1 MAGGR
6 FWTVVSVVG
15 AGLTLAVFGAAG
27 PAGSAPTMSDR
38 QAFRH
43 EGVASCG
50 GSTCHGRQEATGIT
64 VRQNELL
71 TWQDDGS
78 PAGAHSRA
86 YRVLAEPRSQRIAKK
101 LGIGPAQSAEMCLG
115 CHADPAPAGLRGAK
129 FALSD
134 GVGCETCHGGSER
147 WLSSHYAVGAS
158 HASNVANGLYPL
170 DDPRA
175 RAARCLDCHFGSAG
189 PGQFV
194 THRIMAAGHPR
205 IAFELDLFTAL
216 QRHHNEDADYRK
228 RGKEPSRGVKTWAI
242 GQAMAI
248 DRATALYA
256 TPARGQDGVFPEFYF
271 FDCRTCHRTFSDD
284 PDFRPIDVVNPGR
297 PVPSGFPT
305 FNDENLLMLSAAARV
320 AAPGLASRLGTQSRA
335 FHAAFA
341 SDRVA
346 AVRAAGQLGATA
358 RALAAAF
365 ENASFTKAQTL
376 AILEAVL
383 AGQGEL
389 YTDYQGAQQ
398 AVMAADT
405 LIADLQASGAVG
417 RAEARSL
424 RDELDR
430 AYAAVRTPEGFQ
442 PAEFRQTAARLA
454 AGVRRLR

>member
-6 FWTVVSVVG
+6 FWTLVSVVG
-15 AGLTLAVFGAAG
+15 VGLTLAVFGASS
-27 PAGSAPTMSDR
+27 PADSAPTMSDR
-38 QAFRH
+38 QALRH

-50 GSTCHGRQEATGIT
+50 GSTCHGRQEATGAT
-64 VRQNELL
+64 VRQDELL
-71 TWQDDGS
+71 TWQDDSS

-86 YRVLAEPRSQRIAKK
+86 YKVLAEPRSQLIAAK
-101 LGIGPAQSAEMCLG
+101 LGIGPAPSAEMCLG
-115 CHADPAPAGLRGAK
+115 CHADPAPARLRGAR
-129 FALSD
+129 FELSD
-134 GVGCETCHGGSER
+134 GVGCEACHGGSER

-216 QRHHNEDADYRK
+216 QRHHDEDADYRQ
-228 RGKEPSRGVKTWAI
+228 RGKQASRGVKTWAI
-242 GQAMAI
+242 GQAMAL
-248 DRATALYA
+248 DRATALFA
-256 TPARGQDGVFPEFYF
+256 SPARGQDGAFPEFYF

-284 PDFRPIDVVNPGR
+284 PDFRPVDVANPSR
-297 PVPSGFPT
+297 PLPSGFPT

-320 AAPGLASRLGTQSRA
+320 AAPGLAARLVNESRA

-341 SDRVA
+341 RDRGA
-346 AVRAAGQLGATA
+346 AVRAAGQLGATS

-365 ENASFTKAQTL
+365 ENAAFTKAQTL
-376 AILEAVL
+376 AVLEAVL

-405 LIADLQASGAVG
+405 LIADLQASGSVG
-417 RAEARSL
+417 RGEAKAL

-430 AYAAVRTPEGFQ
+430 AYAAVRTPEGFR

>member
-1 MAGGR
+1 MAGGK
-6 FWTVVSVVG
+6 FWTLVSVVG
-15 AGLTLAVFGAAG
+15 VGLTLAVFGSAE
-27 PAGSAPTMSDR
+27 PAGGAPTGSER
-38 QAFRH
+38 TAFRH

-50 GSTCHGRQEATGIT
+50 GSTCHGRQEATGPI

-71 TWQDDGS
+71 TWQDESS

-86 YRVLAEPRSQRIAKK
+86 FRVLREPRSQAIAAK
-101 LGIGPAQSAEMCLG
+101 LGIGPAHQAEMCLG
-115 CHADPAPAGLRGAK
+115 CHADPAPAALRGAK
-129 FALSD
+129 FDLSD
-134 GVGCETCHGGSER
+134 GVGCESCHGGSER
-147 WLSSHYAVGAS
+147 WLSSHYAVGAT
-158 HASNVANGLYPL
+158 HAANVANGLYPL

-175 RAARCLDCHFGSAG
+175 RASRCLDCHFGSAG
-189 PGQFV
+189 EGQFV

-205 IAFELDLFTAL
+205 VAFELDLFTAL
-216 QRHHNEDADYRK
+216 QRHHDEDADYRR
-228 RGKEPSRGVKTWAI
+228 RGKEVSRGVKTWAI
-242 GQAMAI
+242 GQAMAL
-248 DRATALYA
+248 DRATALFA
-256 TPARGQDGVFPEFYF
+256 TPARGQDGAFPEFYF
-271 FDCRTCHRTFSDD
+271 FDCRTYHRTFSDD
-284 PDFRPIDVVNPGR
+284 PDFRPVDVATPSR

-320 AAPGLASRLGTQSRA
+320 AAPGLAGRLSSEARA

-341 SDRVA
+341 KDRAA
-346 AVRAAGQLGATA
+346 AVRAAGQLGATS

-365 ENASFTKAQTL
+365 ENASFSKAQTL
-376 AILEAVL
+376 SILDAVL

-405 LIADLQASGAVG
+405 LIADLQASGG
-417 RAEARSL
+417 ISGGEARSL

-430 AYAAVRTPEGFQ
+430 AYAAVRTPEGFR

>member
-1 MAGGR
+1 MAGGK
-6 FWTVVSVVG
+6 FWTLVSTVVV
-15 AGLTLAVFGAAG
+15 GLTLVVFGAAG
-27 PAGSAPTMSDR
+27 PAGGAPTGSER
-38 QAFRH
+38 PAFKH

-71 TWQDDGS
+71 SWQDDSS

-86 YRVLAEPRSQRIAKK
+86 YRVLAEPRSQAIAAK
-101 LGIGPAQSAEMCLG
+101 LGIGPAPQAAMCLG
-115 CHADPAPAGLRGAK
+115 CHADPVPARLRGAK
-129 FALSD
+129 FELSD
-134 GVGCETCHGGSER
+134 GVGCESCHGGSER
-147 WLSSHYAVGAS
+147 WLSSHYAVGAT
-158 HASNVANGLYPL
+158 HAANVANGLYPL
-170 DDPRA
+170 ADPKA

-189 PGQFV
+189 SGQFV

-216 QRHHNEDADYRK
+216 QRHHNEDGDYRQRK
-228 RGKEPSRGVKTWAI
+228 GATRGVKTWAI
-242 GQAMAI
+242 GQAMAL

-256 TPARGQDGVFPEFYF
+256 MPSRGQDGAFPEFYF

-284 PDFRPIDVVNPGR
+284 PDFRPVDIANPSR

-305 FNDENLLMLSAAARV
+305 FNDENLLMLAAAARV
-320 AAPGLASRLGTQSRA
+320 AAPGLATRFARESRA

-341 SDRVA
+341 TDRA
-346 AVRAAGQLGATA
+346 GAVRAAGQLGATS

-365 ENASFTKAQTL
+365 ENAAFSKAQTVS
-376 AILEAVL
+376 ILEAVL
-383 AGQGEL
+383 AGQGAL

-405 LIADLQASGAVG
+405 LIADLQASGDVSRG
-417 RAEARSL
+417 EAKAL
-424 RDELDR
+424 RDDLDR
-430 AYAAVRTPEGFQ
+430 AYAAVRTPEGFRA
-442 PAEFRQTAARLA
+442 AEFRQKAARLA

>member
-6 FWTVVSVVG
+6 IWTLVSVVG
-15 AGLTLAVFGAAG
+15 AGLALAVFGMAG
-27 PAGSAPTMSDR
+27 PADSAPTASGR
-38 QAFRH
+38 QSFRH

-71 TWQDDGS
+71 TWQDDS
-78 PAGAHSRA
+78 SAAGAHSRA
-86 YRVLAEPRSQRIAKK
+86 YRVLLEPRSQRIAAK
-101 LGIGPAQSAEMCLG
+101 LGIGPANKAEMCLG
-115 CHADPAPAGLRGAK
+115 CHADPAPAQLRGAR
-129 FALSD
+129 FERSD
-134 GVGCETCHGGSER
+134 GVGCEACHGGAER
-147 WLSSHYAVGAS
+147 WLSSHYAVGAT
-158 HASNVANGLYPL
+158 HASNVAQGLYPL
-170 DDPRA
+170 DDPKA
-175 RAARCLDCHFGSAG
+175 RASRCLDCHFGSSG

-205 IAFELDLFTAL
+205 ISFELDLFTTL
-216 QRHHNEDADYRK
+216 QRHHDEDADYRRRK
-228 RGKEPSRGVKTWAI
+228 PVSRGVKTWAI
-242 GQAMAI
+242 GQAMAL

-256 TPARGQDGVFPEFYF
+256 SPRGQDGAFPEFYF

-284 PDFRPIDVVNPGR
+284 PDFRPADVANPGR

-320 AAPGLASRLGTQSRA
+320 AAPALATRLGNEARA

-341 SDRVA
+341 GDRA
-346 AVRAAGQLGATA
+346 AAIRAAGQLGATS

-365 ENASFTKAQTL
+365 ENASFSKTQTL
-376 AILEAVL
+376 SILDTVL
-383 AGQGEL
+383 AAQSDL

-405 LIADLQASGAVG
+405 LIADLQASGG
-417 RAEARSL
+417 ISRAEAKGL

-430 AYAAVRTPEGFQ
+430 AYAAVRTPEGFR
-442 PAEFRQTAARLA
+442 AADFRQTAARLA
-454 AGVRRLR
+454 AGARRLR